1 MSGQSVVAVDRGLL
15 LVEWT
20 PGWRERLWLLESEVA
35 CVAALELD
43 LLTFAT
49 IRPLAISSC
58 ASTLFLIDDVEEVRL
73 ENILPLGTTFGL
85 LIHSSRVA
93 PFVINLDWVCHFL
106 FPLWSFLLFMKLSE
120 GLIWCHLRYIIHTN
134 LVNSIVV
141 LTIAIDLS
149 EDNFSEIGVTL
160 RITCLV
166 LSQQSL

>member
-1 MSGQSVVAVDRGLL
+1 
-15 LVEWT
+15 
-20 PGWRERLWLLESEVA
+20 
-35 CVAALELD
+35 
-43 LLTFAT
+43 
-49 IRPLAISSC
+49 
-58 ASTLFLIDDVEEVRL
+58 
-73 ENILPLGTTFGL
+73 
-85 LIHSSRVA
+85 
-93 PFVINLDWVCHFL
+93 
-106 FPLWSFLLFMKLSE
+106 MKLSE